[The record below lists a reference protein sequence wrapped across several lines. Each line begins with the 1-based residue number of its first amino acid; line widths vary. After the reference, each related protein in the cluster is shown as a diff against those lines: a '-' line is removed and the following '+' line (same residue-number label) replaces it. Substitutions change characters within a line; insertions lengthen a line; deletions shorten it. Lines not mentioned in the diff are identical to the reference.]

1 MIAMDFVSGLPH
13 TSSGYNAIWVIVDRL
28 TKTAHFF
35 PIKKMYSTDRL
46 ARLYVSWIVCLHGVP
61 VSIVSDRGS
70 TFTSV
75 FWQEL
80 HKALGVRLNFSTAFH
95 PQTDGQSERTIQ
107 TLEDMLRMCVMDFG
121 GQWDLHLPLIEFAY
135 NNSYHAS
142 IEMAPYEALYGRK
155 CRSPLC

>member
-1 MIAMDFVSGLPH
+1 M
-13 TSSGYNAIWVIVDRL
+13 
-28 TKTAHFF
+28 
-35 PIKKMYSTDRL
+35 
-46 ARLYVSWIVCLHGVP
+46 
-61 VSIVSDRGS
+61 SIVSDRGS

-80 HKALGVRLNFSTAFH
+80 HKALGIRLDFSTAFH

-155 CRSPLC
+155 CRSPLCWEVGERQLTGLELAQITSEKVPIIQQRLKTAFNRQKSYADPKRKDVSFSPKNLVFLKCLL